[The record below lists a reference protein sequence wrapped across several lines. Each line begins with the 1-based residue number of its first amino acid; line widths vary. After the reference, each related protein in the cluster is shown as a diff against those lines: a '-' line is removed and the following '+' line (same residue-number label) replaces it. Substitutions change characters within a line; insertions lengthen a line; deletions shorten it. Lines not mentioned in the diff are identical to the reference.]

1 MTDYTVVDYQK
12 AVETIHQFTDLRPEI
27 GLVLGSGLGGLADQ
41 LENSVAIP
49 YEAIHGWPRS
59 TVQGHQG
66 RLVIGYLEGKLV
78 LAQQGRAHFYEGYT
92 MQQVT
97 FPIRVMHFLG
107 IKTLILTNAAGGLN
121 RSFSPG
127 DIMLL
132 NDHINFLGFSG
143 QNPLM
148 GPNDDS
154 LGPRFLGMSHTYDR
168 ELRDL
173 AKQIAQAE
181 GITLHEGVYASISG
195 PTFETPAENRM
206 LLSWGADAVGMS
218 TAPEVVA
225 ARHVGMRV
233 MAFSG
238 ITNKS
243 IMELDANS
251 DTNHEEVLE
260 TGLILVPRLT
270 AILKGVLRS
279 LT

>member
-1 MTDYTVVDYQK
+1 MTNYTIEDYKK
-12 AVETIHQFTDLRPEI
+12 AVETIHQFTDLRPKI

-41 LENSVAIP
+41 LEDSVAIP
-49 YEAIHGWPRS
+49 YDAIPGWPRS
-59 TVQGHQG
+59 TVQGHHG
-66 RLVIGYLEGKLV
+66 RLVIGYLEGQLV

-92 MQQVT
+92 MAQVT

-107 IKTLILTNAAGGLN
+107 IETLILTNAAGGLN
-121 RSFSPG
+121 RNFKAG

-132 NDHINFLGFSG
+132 TDHINFLGLSG

-154 LGPRFLGMSHTYDR
+154 LGPRFLGMSHAYDR
-168 ELRDL
+168 DLRNVAL
-173 AKQIAQAE
+173 KVAESE
-181 GITLHEGVYASISG
+181 GIALQQGVYASLSG
-195 PTFETPAENRM
+195 PMFETPAENRM
-206 LLSWGADAVGMS
+206 LLTLGADAVGMS
-218 TAPEVVA
+218 TAPEVVV

-233 MAFSG
+233 LAFSG
-238 ITNKS
+238 ISNQS
-243 IMELDANS
+243 ILELDSDA

-260 TGLILVPRLT
+260 TGLVLVPRLT